1 MFRTIAIVV
10 VVPVVAVLVLAST
23 RPDTFQV
30 QRSINIQAAP
40 EKIFPLIN
48 DLQRFNTWS
57 PYEQKDPQM
66 KRVFSGAASG
76 KGAVYEWDGNS
87 QVGKGRLEITDS
99 SPPSKVTIQLDML
112 EPMEGHNVVEF
123 TLEPRGNST
132 SVTWAMQ
139 GPMPYISKVICLFI
153 NMDRMVGK
161 DFEAGLADLKAVA
174 ER

>member
-1 MFRTIAIVV
+1 MFRIVAIVV
-10 VVPVVAVLVLAST
+10 VVPVVAVLVLAAT

-30 QRSINIQAAP
+30 QRSINIQAPP

-66 KRVFSGAASG
+66 KRVLSGAASG